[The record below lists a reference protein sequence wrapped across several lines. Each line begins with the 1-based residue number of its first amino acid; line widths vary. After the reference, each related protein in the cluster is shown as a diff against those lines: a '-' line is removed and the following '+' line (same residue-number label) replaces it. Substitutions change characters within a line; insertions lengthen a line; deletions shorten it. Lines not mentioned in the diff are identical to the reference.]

1 MLYSDKLTSWLKEKK
16 IYLKYSTYTNYCNVI
31 HNHVLP
37 KLGNYKIEDLNND
50 ILQELF
56 FKNLKTAVKT
66 EKVVYRLNMPKTL
79 FKF

>member
-37 KLGNYKIEDLNND
+37 SLGNYQIEELNND
-50 ILQELF
+50 ILQEYILVQAE
-56 FKNLKTAVKT
+56 FKMQLGK
-66 EKVVYRLNMPKTL
+66 
-79 FKF
+79 